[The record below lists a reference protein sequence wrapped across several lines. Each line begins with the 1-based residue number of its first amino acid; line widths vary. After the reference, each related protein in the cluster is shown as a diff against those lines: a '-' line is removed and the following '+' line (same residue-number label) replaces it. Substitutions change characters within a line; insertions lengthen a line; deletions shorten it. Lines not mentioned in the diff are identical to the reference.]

1 MEQQPIDTT
10 LAIAQAMVDELTD
23 YLMGDT
29 LYRQLMVKTPGG
41 LRQPKMTL
49 GALLENLQSLEDER
63 DRLSAE
69 QRRQVAAMQ
78 EQVALARASF
88 ASQWGALLRREL
100 KALLDSWRWYLDDA
114 SRDAAARERYA
125 QEAHIRTRIDLVQ
138 AELADDPQAAERR
151 RELGQ
156 LDATLRPMLHGSGYV
171 GPRGSEGRY
180 PASRAWW
187 LYGQPGNGA

>member
-49 GALLENLQSLEDER
+49 GALLENLQSLEDEQ

-78 EQVALARASF
+78 EQVALARVSF

-114 SRDAAARERYA
+114 SRDADARERYP

-138 AELADDPQAAERR
+138 AELASDPLAADRR
-151 RELGQ
+151 REIGE
-156 LDATLRPMLHGSGYV
+156 LDATLRPMLRGNAYA

-180 PASRAWW
+180 SPSRAWW
-187 LYGQPGNGA
+187 LYGRPGNGS